1 MRSIRKIIKK
11 ILLNLFVYGI
21 RNRTLNLFIRKQ
33 YTVMFHIGRCG
44 STVLADMLNQHPE
57 IHWGKEV
64 FQPYHKH
71 KKPGFITRGRYIRQ
85 LIRRFGSMAVS
96 GTFGFE
102 TKYLPLQDLSYQCT
116 NISIG
121 EYIKLLRK
129 MGFTRFIVLQR
140 KNYLR
145 RAVSF
150 EVSRVSGDWHTSV
163 PTFSPTKITLN
174 VNSFPFDTGIE
185 NLVESFKAIDNS
197 FQQLA
202 GTISREE
209 VLHLTYE
216 ADILKDPTIGYEKVC
231 RFLGI
236 QPQKPRIY
244 YKRTNPFKLE
254 ELLENFNEV
263 RAKLENTEYAWM
275 LKNNADE

>member
-1 MRSIRKIIKK
+1 MKRFFKIIKK
-11 ILLNLFVYGI
+11 ILLELFVFS
-21 RNRTLNLFIRKQ
+21 TLNRILNFISRDQ
-33 YTVMFHIGRCG
+33 YVAMFHIGRCG
-44 STVLADMLNQHPE
+44 STVLADMLDQHPE

-71 KKPGFITRGRYIRQ
+71 RKPVFITRNRCIRQ
-85 LIRRFGSMAVS
+85 LIRRSASTAVS

-121 EYIKLLRK
+121 EYLQLLRK
-129 MGFTRFIVLQR
+129 MGFTRFIVLHR

-150 EVSRVSGDWHTSV
+150 EASKVSGDWHTSV
-163 PTFSPTKITLN
+163 PTSSPTKITLN

-202 GTISREE
+202 GTISQKE

-216 ADILKDPTIGYEKVC
+216 ADILNDPTIGYKKVC
-231 RFLGI
+231 SFLGI

-244 YKRTNPFKLE
+244 YKRTNPYKLE
-254 ELLENFNEV
+254 ELLKNFNEV

-275 LKNNADE
+275 LEDNTGK